1 VSNYKDSFGQPKPP
15 EQAMAARLTT
25 LHGRDCAKAL
35 MLVDAALAASAP
47 QKAGWQP
54 IETAPR
60 DWSQVLVVMR
70 NGAFST
76 ARYDKH
82 SEPQATHWMPL
93 PPAPAQETER

>member
-47 QKAGWQP
+47 QKEEREPCSACEGEQFDGFICDRCGREHHVAADGTW
-54 IETAPR
+54 
-60 DWSQVLVVMR
+60 WS
-70 NGAFST
+70 T
-76 ARYDKH
+76 
-82 SEPQATHWMPL
+82 W
-93 PPAPAQETER
+93 PAPAQETER